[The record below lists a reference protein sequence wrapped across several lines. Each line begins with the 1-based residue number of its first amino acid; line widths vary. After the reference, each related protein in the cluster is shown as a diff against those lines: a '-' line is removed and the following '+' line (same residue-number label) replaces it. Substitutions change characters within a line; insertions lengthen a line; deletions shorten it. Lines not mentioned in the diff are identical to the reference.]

1 MNKKTRRN
9 IKKNVLVI
17 NPFENT
23 FFCFEDFTF
32 RATPRVRDVF
42 PCCSGGYSVFR
53 IAFYRIIDVMAF
65 EAHASYHSYRLRHG
79 QFRSKDSS
87 GCLLLF
93 FPVF

>member
-1 MNKKTRRN
+1 
-9 IKKNVLVI
+9 
-17 NPFENT
+17 
-23 FFCFEDFTF
+23 
-32 RATPRVRDVF
+32 
-42 PCCSGGYSVFR
+42 
-53 IAFYRIIDVMAF
+53 MAF